1 MYKRSARAQQ
11 THVGKPTQ
19 QVSTHTPPPPPGL
32 SSSGEAH
39 IPTHNDDTAA
49 ISTDTVP
56 QQWYGS
62 SRHKYRPP
70 TTVRQQC
77 TRSDS
82 TSKIEGEC
90 RDTKESPAKHQ
101 SAMWRCAR
109 RESEA
114 NCKAGEGGG
123 GKLSVKPIVQ
133 DWAWMAN
140 PYLENS
146 QDCKILRT
154 APNGFFNISLTLI
167 TGIRSFLIL
176 SLDDA
181 ILSRAHPLTKL
192 KDPDYL
198 STSW

>member
-1 MYKRSARAQQ
+1 M
-11 THVGKPTQ
+11 
-19 QVSTHTPPPPPGL
+19 
-32 SSSGEAH
+32 
-39 IPTHNDDTAA
+39 
-49 ISTDTVP
+49 
-56 QQWYGS
+56 
-62 SRHKYRPP
+62 
-70 TTVRQQC
+70 VRQQC

-167 TGIRSFLIL
+167 TGIRSFLML

-181 ILSRAHPLTKL
+181 IE
-192 KDPDYL
+192 
-198 STSW
+198 STSTDEIKRTWLPIYVMIRVQISARGLWINWP